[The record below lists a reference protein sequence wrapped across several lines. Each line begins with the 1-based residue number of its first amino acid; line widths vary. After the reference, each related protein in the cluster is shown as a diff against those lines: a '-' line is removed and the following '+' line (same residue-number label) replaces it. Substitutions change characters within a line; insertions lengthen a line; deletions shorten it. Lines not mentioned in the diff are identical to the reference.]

1 LEQLPALVGYADLLI
16 AELVAELQPAGLAA
30 GNLILEVEQDDGRRL
45 TAWGTMRPASSDR
58 ARLSA
63 RASGLLEQLEYTT
76 GAAGLRL
83 SLTPLLRAHEGSRQL
98 PFQHRYALTP
108 DPVGSA
114 LRSIRDRYGGGS
126 IQAATSVSGPPPEP
140 VEVQLADD
148 GKPSAMLRKR
158 SWSRIEAVQLH
169 WRLEGDWWFQEGR
182 KDYFQVVTRRGEI
195 LVLLHA
201 TPEDRWY
208 LHSAAKP
215 TQWPAM

>member
-1 LEQLPALVGYADLLI
+1 
-16 AELVAELQPAGLAA
+16 
-30 GNLILEVEQDDGRRL
+30 
-45 TAWGTMRPASSDR
+45 
-58 ARLSA
+58 
-63 RASGLLEQLEYTT
+63 
-76 GAAGLRL
+76 
-83 SLTPLLRAHEGSRQL
+83 
-98 PFQHRYALTP
+98 
-108 DPVGSA
+108 
-114 LRSIRDRYGGGS
+114 
-126 IQAATSVSGPPPEP
+126 VSGPPPEP